1 MSEYAILEWVDSL
14 KTGNRA
20 IDNQHKYLID
30 LINELA
36 VCLEAGKAEQELK
49 KIANLL
55 YHFTEWHFCLEE
67 NCMES
72 MNCPLAAENKNA
84 HGQFIEAVTT
94 YQGKIREASAENFQD
109 IGSEM
114 HKVLISWFVN
124 HIRKIDIP
132 NLSECSAEDA

>member
-1 MSEYAILEWVDSL
+1 MSEYAILGWTDSL

-36 VCLEAGKAEQELK
+36 SCLEAGKAAQELK
-49 KIANLL
+49 KIVNLL

-67 NCMES
+67 KCMES
-72 MNCPLAAENKNA
+72 KNCPLAAENKDA
-84 HGQFIEAVTT
+84 HGQFIKAVTT
-94 YQGKIREASAENFQD
+94 YQEKIRASSQEEFQV
-109 IGSEM
+109 IGTEM

-124 HIRKIDIP
+124 HIQKIDIP
-132 NLSECSAEDA
+132 NLSESGDV